1 MRLAISLE
9 RGKIT
14 MSEQETVVIDYTG
27 YRKELQGRGAQF
39 MIDCGVAWLEAS
51 EKGLSEKQAQSIT
64 VLRKQLANANTEA
77 QKTLA
82 KVAIEANGLEKA
94 QKLLTTLAVKKAEL
108 QGQIDDLLLQPSLQA
123 FQSEVLEKYG
133 LAGTGKTGNGSS
145 AIAGMLKCVY
155 HKTVRY
161 YAVSEDT
168 VGVYAANGKSSE
180 LVVAFTKADY
190 PKLFP
195 GSESALQRLHHVLY
209 GEFAIQPAPGTPV
222 DRLDVAEEAYAKA
235 GNWQTADTGLKTQNY
250 NGNADVNFLD
260 MTAGEWLAANPAK
273 KRGK

>member
-1 MRLAISLE
+1 MKLAISLE

-14 MSEQETVVIDYTG
+14 MSEQEMTIIDYTG
-27 YRKELQGRGAQF
+27 YRKALQEKGPRF
-39 MIDCGVAWLEAS
+39 MAACADAWLKAS
-51 EKGLSEKQAQSIT
+51 EQGLAEEQAKNIME
-64 VLRKQLANANTEA
+64 LRQELADANAEA
-77 QKTLA
+77 QTTLA
-82 KVAIEANGLEKA
+82 TIAVQPDGLEKA
-94 QKLLTTLAVKKAEL
+94 QELLTGLAVKKAKL
-108 QGQIDDLLLQPSLQA
+108 QSQVDSLLLQPSLQA
-123 FQSEVLEKYG
+123 FQVEVLDKYD
-133 LAGTGKTGNGSS
+133 LSGTGRTTGNGNTSIS
-145 AIAGMLKCVY
+145 GMLKCVY

-180 LVVAFTKADY
+180 LIVAFTKADY

-209 GEFAIQPAPGTPV
+209 GEFAKPAPGTPTG
-222 DRLDVAEEAYAKA
+222 RLDVAEEAYAKA

-250 NGNADVNFLD
+250 NGNADVNLLD
-260 MTAGEWLAANPAK
+260 MTAGEWLAINATK

>member
-1 MRLAISLE
+1 MKLAISLE

-14 MSEQETVVIDYTG
+14 MSEQETTIIDYTG
-27 YRKELQGRGAQF
+27 YRKALQEKGPRF
-39 MIDCGVAWLEAS
+39 MAACADAWLEAS
-51 EKGLSEKQAQSIT
+51 EKGLAEEQAKNIT
-64 VLRKQLANANTEA
+64 ELRQELADANAEA
-77 QKTLA
+77 QTTLA
-82 KVAIEANGLEKA
+82 TIAVQPDGLEKA
-94 QKLLTTLAVKKAEL
+94 QELLTGLAVKKAKL
-108 QGQIDDLLLQPSLQA
+108 QGQVDSLLLQPSLQA
-123 FQSEVLEKYG
+123 FQVEVLDKYN
-133 LAGTGKTGNGSS
+133 LSGTGKTTGNGNTSIS
-145 AIAGMLKCVY
+145 GMLKCVY

-180 LVVAFTKADY
+180 LIVAFTKADY

-209 GEFAIQPAPGTPV
+209 GEFAKPAPGTPTG
-222 DRLDVAEEAYAKA
+222 RLDVAEAAYAKA

-250 NGNADVNFLD
+250 NGNADVNLLD
-260 MTAGEWLAANPAK
+260 MTAGEWLAINATK